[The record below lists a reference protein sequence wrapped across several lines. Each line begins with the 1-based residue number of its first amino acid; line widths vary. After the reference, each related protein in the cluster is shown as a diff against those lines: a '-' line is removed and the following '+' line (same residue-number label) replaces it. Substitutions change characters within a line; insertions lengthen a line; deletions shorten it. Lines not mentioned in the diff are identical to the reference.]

1 MKLPVILNYH
11 NHISGGEKMRIYQ
24 KTLAIILILGGLL
37 PYSQLAWAQTKVGS
51 TAVNTLSW
59 QNSAR
64 TKAMGGCS
72 VALID
77 AQSQFSNPA
86 AMGVFA
92 LDNILAI
99 NVDSKTQGV
108 PESDMDGIVYKTRS
122 VMARLLPYSDDL
134 LGNNTRYAIAAGYTY
149 SSIGFTM
156 TQTGY
161 EDWNG
166 SEGLEFNLKDFY
178 YEYSGSIAFR
188 TGPITAGAGYTE
200 KKVSQDFPGI
210 TYKSHCYDIGVL
222 ASLQLMR
229 SPLNENKAT
238 FDAAVSFGYVR
249 ANVGSITL
257 LSGTYDFPKTN
268 IMGISAWLGYKNGR
282 NINLAFM
289 PAFQFETFEE
299 EGRRDIKRFGLEAGF
314 DEAIFGRIGY
324 SIDEFGDESPV
335 TFGFGL
341 SSRGLYN
348 NILYPSK
355 KDTNPGGFLAK
366 LDIRFDYA
374 RSRLAFFEKTN
385 FYHISLSL

>member
-1 MKLPVILNYH
+1 
-11 NHISGGEKMRIYQ
+11 MRIYQ

-37 PYSQLAWAQTKVGS
+37 CYSQLAWAQTKVGS
-51 TAVNTLSW
+51 TAANTLSW

-134 LGNNTRYAIAAGYTY
+134 LGDDPWYAIAAGYTY
-149 SSIGFTM
+149 SSIGFTI
-156 TQTGY
+156 TSLGY
-161 EDWNG
+161 GDWNQYHFLK
-166 SEGLEFNLKDFY
+166 GLEFNLKEFY

-188 TGPITAGAGYTE
+188 TGPITAAAGYTE

-222 ASLQLMR
+222 AALQLMR
-229 SPLNENKAT
+229 SPLNENRAT

-268 IMGISAWLGYKNGR
+268 IMGISTWLGYKNGR
-282 NINLAFM
+282 NINLVLV

-299 EGRRDIKRFGLEAGF
+299 EGCRDIKRFGLEAGF

-355 KDTNPGGFLAK
+355 RDANPGGFPAK
-366 LDIRFDYA
+366 FDIRFDFA

-385 FYHISLSL
+385 FYNISISL